1 MASSPEFDIKK
12 IVNLFWLRKERILTV
27 FVVVFA
33 LGVYLAQSL
42 PDIYRSNSVI
52 LVTPQK
58 LPAFYVHSPVAGA
71 IDQRVRSTSEAILG
85 RTRLKQIVEELNL
98 YPTITGIDGRIGKL
112 RRNIQIDIRRNDT
125 VAISFDHTI
134 PEKARQVADRLGV
147 LFVNE
152 NLEMREQVATGT
164 TTFLNV
170 EVDRLRKVL
179 EREESEVNLFK
190 AQHRYELPEQLDAN
204 LRTLEQFRSQLQGNT
219 LRLSSLQERKAS
231 LGKQLAESQY
241 TVSGVGRINS
251 AEGQPG
257 FPAWRTVEDRKLQLE
272 DLLTRY
278 SDKHPDVVRLKN
290 EIQSLE
296 AEGRKQPQTKGS
308 ISIPVARNPVE
319 QMLLKQIDDVNLEI
333 TGLEASMEVLRKQIA
348 SYQARVDN
356 TPMRAIELAK
366 ITRGYDTTL
375 KKYQELQGKS
385 HESQLS
391 ENMEKSQKGEQFQV
405 VDKANLPQSPVAPN
419 RLLIILAA
427 MGAGLAVAFGLV
439 FLQDYLDTSF
449 KRAEE
454 LREYSDVPLL
464 ATIPAVNS
472 RGSILEQRRSRGVFV
487 FVSGLG
493 LVVGIVSIHFFG
505 PLFF

>member
-85 RTRLKQIVEELNL
+85 RTRLKQIVEEFNL

-152 NLEMREQVATGT
+152 NLEIREQLATGT

-241 TVSGVGRINS
+241 MVSGVGRPNS

-257 FPAWRTVEDRKLQLE
+257 FPAWRSVDDRKLQLE

-278 SDKHPDVVRLKN
+278 SEKHPDVVRLKN

-296 AEGRKQPQTKGS
+296 AEARSQPQTKGS
-308 ISIPVARNPVE
+308 VSTPVARNPVQ
-319 QMLLKQIDDVNLEI
+319 QMLLKQIEELNLEI
-333 TGLEASMEVLRKQIA
+333 NSVRLANEMLTGQIA
-348 SYQARVDN
+348 SYQARVEN
-356 TPMRAIELAK
+356 TPLRAIELSKVSRAYE
-366 ITRGYDTTL
+366 ITL
-375 KKYQELQGKS
+375 KKYQDLQGKS
-385 HESQLS
+385 IESQLS
-391 ENMEKSQKGEQFQV
+391 ENMEKKQKGEQFQL
-405 VDKANLPQSPVAPN
+405 VDRANLPQEPVAPN
-419 RLLIILAA
+419 RLRIFLVGLAA
-427 MGAGLAVAFGLV
+427 ALAGSFGLA
-439 FLQDYLDTSF
+439 FLRETLNTSF
-449 KRAEE
+449 KRGDE
-454 LREYSDVPLL
+454 LRDYTDVPVL
-464 ATIPAVNS
+464 ATIPAIS
-472 RGSILEQRRSRGVFV
+472 TRGRILEQRRSQRILILASALV
-487 FVSGLG
+487 
-493 LVVGIVSIHFFG
+493 LVVGVVSIHIYG
-505 PLFF
+505 TLFF